1 MQYKSTKNK
10 IYKTWVKT
18 ITSKE
23 EISKLKQSQDRLTK
37 KTRTLEINY
46 MKKANHYESDWQTI
60 DYWSVGSD
68 TYISAFSVPILGI
81 PICKIP
87 SIHTNLIFKGPQELI
102 DDLQR
107 FDNCSAIMINTT
119 FIMHEHSPKSNIIAE
134 SYNMDLFVGI
144 EIINDIWENQ
154 PAIYTNLQVK
164 VAMGFN

>member
-18 ITSKE
+18 IASKE

-37 KTRTLEINY
+37 KARILEVNY
-46 MKKANHYESDWQTI
+46 MKKANHYESDWQAI
-60 DYWSVGSD
+60 EYWTVGSD

-87 SIHTNLIFKGPQELI
+87 SIHANLISKGPQELI

-107 FDNCSAIMINTT
+107 FDNDYAIMINTA
-119 FIMHEHSPKSNIIAE
+119 FIMHENFPKLNIIAE
-134 SYNMDLFVGI
+134 SYNMDIFVGI